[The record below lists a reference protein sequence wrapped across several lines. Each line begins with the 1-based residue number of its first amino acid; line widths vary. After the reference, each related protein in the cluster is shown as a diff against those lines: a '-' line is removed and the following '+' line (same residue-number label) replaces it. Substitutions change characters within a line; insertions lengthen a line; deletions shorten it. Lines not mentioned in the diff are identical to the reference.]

1 MSFLYPHILWFL
13 FLPALLAGL
22 VALAR
27 RKTGNGWLKL
37 VSAEHTDELVTRR
50 PAWRSIIPA
59 ALCILALACT
69 IAALARPINGFRE
82 AGGLSTGRNLLIAL
96 DISRSMET
104 QDVKPSRLEEA
115 RAAAYELIDSLP
127 SDKIGLIVFSGD
139 ADLVVPLTYDH
150 TALRDALEQVNRNW
164 AGTGGTNFGLV
175 LKRAMQDL
183 KRSAPDG
190 TNALVLLSDGE
201 DTVGSSLDIAEEA
214 RKDKLLVIT
223 VGVGTAAGGPIP
235 DPKGQNGL
243 WQDADGKHVISKLDA
258 DALRKFSEATGG
270 DFAVLDSN
278 TDLAAFTKNAVR
290 KIDKHEENVSTNKVP
305 NDLFAWFAWVAL
317 ALLAAAIVIATEW
330 RLPRRGAAAV
340 VALLLILSPA
350 AQAAPSGQSVVQYTK
365 GLMQEGKDNANAKE
379 AFSEALLDSDPQ
391 MQAAAFYQIGN
402 VGANATI
409 DKLRRLY
416 GEGEQEQGE
425 QVSTD
430 PEEEDA
436 TAAAPQGP
444 KQPTIEDLEKVVEE
458 LKKDLL
464 PYENAL
470 KIQPGL
476 KPAESNIAK
485 IKQLIKDL
493 EEEIERL
500 KQQQQ
505 QQQQNQ
511 DQNQDQQQQQNQDQQ
526 QQNQQ
531 NQNKDNQQKQDQKD
545 QQDQDQQQQNQDQ
558 QNQQDKQNQD
568 QQQQKD
574 QDQQQ
579 QGQQD
584 RDKQQQ
590 QNQDQQQQQEQK
602 EQQAKPE
609 REGEQ
614 PKPMTEEEKAQ
625 QSAADILRMH
635 LDEEKGSPI
644 PHAPANTVRP
654 PRKDY

>member
-258 DALRKFSEATGG
+258 DSLRKFSEATGG

-330 RLPRRGAAAV
+330 RLPRRGAAA

-430 PEEEDA
+430 PEEEDG
-436 TAAAPQGP
+436 AAAPQGP
-444 KQPTIEDLEKVVEE
+444 KQPSIEDLEKVVEE

-558 QNQQDKQNQD
+558 QNQQDKQDQD
-568 QQQQKD
+568 QQQKD
-574 QDQQQ
+574 QDRQQQ

-584 RDKQQQ
+584 RDKQQQQQ

>member
-258 DALRKFSEATGG
+258 DSLRKFSEATGG

-317 ALLAAAIVIATEW
+317 ALLVVAIVVATEW
-330 RLPRRGAAAV
+330 RLPRRGTAA

-416 GEGEQEQGE
+416 GEGEQEQAE

-430 PEEEDA
+430 PEEEDG

-444 KQPTIEDLEKVVEE
+444 KQPSIEDLEKVVEE
-458 LKKDLL
+458 LKKDLQ

-470 KIQPGL
+470 QIQPGL

-568 QQQQKD
+568 QQQKD

-579 QGQQD
+579 QQGQQD
-584 RDKQQQ
+584 QDKQQQ
-590 QNQDQQQQQEQK
+590 QNQDRQQQQEQK

>member
-258 DALRKFSEATGG
+258 DSLRKFSEATGG

-317 ALLAAAIVIATEW
+317 ALLVVAIVVATEW
-330 RLPRRGAAAV
+330 RLPRRGTAA

-391 MQAAAFYQIGN
+391 MQAAAFYQLGN

-416 GEGEQEQGE
+416 GEGEQEQAE

-430 PEEEDA
+430 PEEEDG

-444 KQPTIEDLEKVVEE
+444 KQPSIEDLEKVVEE
-458 LKKDLL
+458 LKKDLQ

-470 KIQPGL
+470 QIQPGL

-568 QQQQKD
+568 QQQKD

-579 QGQQD
+579 QQGQQD
-584 RDKQQQ
+584 QDKQQQ
-590 QNQDQQQQQEQK
+590 QNQDRQQQQEQK

>member
-258 DALRKFSEATGG
+258 DSLRKFSEATGG

-365 GLMQEGKDNANAKE
+365 GLMQEGQDNANAKE

-416 GEGEQEQGE
+416 GEGEQEQAE
-425 QVSTD
+425 QMSTD
-430 PEEEDA
+430 PEEEDG
-436 TAAAPQGP
+436 AAAPQGP

-458 LKKDLL
+458 LKKDLQ

-500 KQQQQ
+500 KQQQQQ

-545 QQDQDQQQQNQDQ
+545 QQDKDRQQQNQDR

-568 QQQQKD
+568 QQQKD
-574 QDQQQ
+574 QDRQQQ

-590 QNQDQQQQQEQK
+590 QNQDRQQPQEQK

>member
-258 DALRKFSEATGG
+258 DSLRRFSEATGG

-330 RLPRRGAAAV
+330 RLPRRGAAA

-430 PEEEDA
+430 PEEEDG
-436 TAAAPQGP
+436 AAAPQGP
-444 KQPTIEDLEKVVEE
+444 KQPSIEDLEKVVEE

-558 QNQQDKQNQD
+558 QNQQDKQDQD
-568 QQQQKD
+568 QQQKD
-574 QDQQQ
+574 QDRQQQ

-584 RDKQQQ
+584 RDKQQQQQ

>member
-1 MSFLYPHILWFL
+1 M
-13 FLPALLAGL
+13 
-22 VALAR
+22 
-27 RKTGNGWLKL
+27 
-37 VSAEHTDELVTRR
+37 
-50 PAWRSIIPA
+50 
-59 ALCILALACT
+59 
-69 IAALARPINGFRE
+69 
-82 AGGLSTGRNLLIAL
+82 
-96 DISRSMET
+96 
-104 QDVKPSRLEEA
+104 KPSRLEEA

-258 DALRKFSEATGG
+258 DSLRKFSEATGG

-340 VALLLILSPA
+340 VVLLLLLTPA
-350 AQAAPSGQSVVQYTK
+350 AQAAPSGQSVVQYAT
-365 GLMQEGKDNANAKE
+365 GLKQEGKDNANAKE

-416 GEGEQEQGE
+416 GEGEQEQAE

-430 PEEEDA
+430 PEEEDG
-436 TAAAPQGP
+436 AAAPQGP
-444 KQPTIEDLEKVVEE
+444 KQPSIEDLEKVVEE
-458 LKKDLL
+458 LKKDLQ

-470 KIQPGL
+470 KIQPGM

-568 QQQQKD
+568 QQQKD
-574 QDQQQ
+574 QDQQQQ

-584 RDKQQQ
+584 RDQQQQ
-590 QNQDQQQQQEQK
+590 QNQDRQQPQEQK

>member
-258 DALRKFSEATGG
+258 DSLRKFSEATGG

-340 VALLLILSPA
+340 ALLLILTPA

-416 GEGEQEQGE
+416 GEGEQEQAE

-430 PEEEDA
+430 PEEEDG
-436 TAAAPQGP
+436 AAAPQGP
-444 KQPTIEDLEKVVEE
+444 KQPSIEDLEKVVEE

-470 KIQPGL
+470 KIQPAL

-526 QQNQQ
+526 
-531 NQNKDNQQKQDQKD
+531 
-545 QQDQDQQQQNQDQ
+545 
-558 QNQQDKQNQD
+558 KQN
-568 QQQQKD
+568 
-574 QDQQQ
+574 
-579 QGQQD
+579 
-584 RDKQQQ
+584 
-590 QNQDQQQQQEQK
+590 
-602 EQQAKPE
+602 
-609 REGEQ
+609 
-614 PKPMTEEEKAQ
+614 
-625 QSAADILRMH
+625 
-635 LDEEKGSPI
+635 
-644 PHAPANTVRP
+644 
-654 PRKDY
+654 

>member
-258 DALRKFSEATGG
+258 DSLRKFSEATGG

-340 VALLLILSPA
+340 ALLLILTPA

-416 GEGEQEQGE
+416 GEGEQEQAE

-430 PEEEDA
+430 PEEEDGSA
-436 TAAAPQGP
+436 TAPQGP
-444 KQPTIEDLEKVVEE
+444 KQPSIEDLEKVVEE
-458 LKKDLL
+458 LKKDLQ

-590 QNQDQQQQQEQK
+590 QNQDRQQQQEQK

>member
-115 RAAAYELIDSLP
+115 RAAAFELIDSLP

-150 TALRDALEQVNRNW
+150 TAWRDALEQVNRNW

-183 KRSAPDG
+183 KRSAPDS

-201 DTVGSSLDIAEEA
+201 DTVGSSLDIAKEA

-235 DPKGQNGL
+235 DSKGQNGL

-258 DALRKFSEATGG
+258 ASLRKFSEATGG
-270 DFAVLDSN
+270 DFAVLGSN

-290 KIDKHEENVSTNKVP
+290 KIDRHEENVSTNKVP
-305 NDLFAWFAWVAL
+305 NDLFAWFAWAAL
-317 ALLAAAIVIATEW
+317 ALLVAAIVIATEW
-330 RLPRRGAAAV
+330 RLPRRGAAA

-365 GLMQEGKDNANAKE
+365 GLMQEGKDSANAKE

-409 DKLRRLY
+409 DKLRKLY

-436 TAAAPQGP
+436 AAAAPQGP
-444 KQPTIEDLEKVVEE
+444 KQPSIEDLEKVVEE

-485 IKQLIKDL
+485 IKQLTKDL

-511 DQNQDQQQQQNQDQQ
+511 DQQQQNQDQNQDQQ

-545 QQDQDQQQQNQDQ
+545 QQDKDQQQQNQDQ
-558 QNQQDKQNQD
+558 QNRQDQD

-574 QDQQQ
+574 QDRQQQ

-584 RDKQQQ
+584 QDKQR
-590 QNQDQQQQQEQK
+590 QNQDRQQPQEQK
-602 EQQAKPE
+602 ERQAKPE

-614 PKPMTEEEKAQ
+614 PKPMTAEEKAQ

-654 PRKDY
+654 PLKDY

>member
-27 RKTGNGWLKL
+27 RKTGHGWLKL
-37 VSAEHTDELVTRR
+37 VSAEHADELVTRR

-258 DALRKFSEATGG
+258 DSLRKFSEATGG

-340 VALLLILSPA
+340 VALLLLLTPA

-365 GLMQEGKDNANAKE
+365 GLMQEGKENANAKE

-430 PEEEDA
+430 PEEEDG
-436 TAAAPQGP
+436 AAAPQGP
-444 KQPTIEDLEKVVEE
+444 KQPSIEDLEKVVEE
-458 LKKDLL
+458 LKKDLQ

-568 QQQQKD
+568 QQQKD
-574 QDQQQ
+574 QDQQQQ

-590 QNQDQQQQQEQK
+590 QNQDRQQQQEQK